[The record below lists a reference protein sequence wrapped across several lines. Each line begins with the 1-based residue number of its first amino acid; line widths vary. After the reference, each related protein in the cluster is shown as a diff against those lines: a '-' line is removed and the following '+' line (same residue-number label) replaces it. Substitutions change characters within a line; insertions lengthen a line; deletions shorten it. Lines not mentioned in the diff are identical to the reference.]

1 MTRKNANLN
10 NIGIIVDAILSSCQ
24 INMSGEG
31 AHFLKGIISWGLSY
45 GRDHEGWGEFIYLCQ
60 GVKLITK
67 KLARFQL
74 YIVSSQ
80 E

>member
-1 MTRKNANLN
+1 
-10 NIGIIVDAILSSCQ
+10 
-24 INMSGEG
+24 MSGEG